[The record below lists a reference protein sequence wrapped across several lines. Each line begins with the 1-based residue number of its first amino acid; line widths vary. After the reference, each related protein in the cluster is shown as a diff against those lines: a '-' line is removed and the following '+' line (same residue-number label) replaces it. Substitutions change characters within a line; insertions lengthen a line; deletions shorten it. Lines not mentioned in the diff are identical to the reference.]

1 MHNEQFEV
9 PNLEKEQISR
19 FYRVPNDSEKGEFVS
34 SAEIFQRISY
44 NLYRDIT
51 INKMGRA
58 MTALGFRR
66 ERSHNIWGYRVV
78 AFTPDEIKTN
88 KSLLA
93 HDARSGPKDMAE
105 DSESDVDSEL
115 F

>member
-1 MHNEQFEV
+1 M
-9 PNLEKEQISR
+9 PDLEKEQICR
-19 FYRVPNDSEKGEFVS
+19 FYRVPNDREKGEFVS
-34 SAEIFQRISY
+34 SAEIFQTISY

-66 ERSHNIWGYRVV
+66 VRSRNVWGYRVV
-78 AFTPDEIKTN
+78 AFTPEEIKTN

-93 HDARSGPKDMAE
+93 SDVC
-105 DSESDVDSEL
+105 SESQEMAKESGSDANSEL